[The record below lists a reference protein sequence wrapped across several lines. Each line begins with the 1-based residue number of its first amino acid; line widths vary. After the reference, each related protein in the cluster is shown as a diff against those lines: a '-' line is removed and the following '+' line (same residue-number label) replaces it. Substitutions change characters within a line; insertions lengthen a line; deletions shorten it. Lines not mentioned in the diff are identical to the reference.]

1 MAENRWRAVVVI
13 EGSPETS
20 PNDFGKMWHA
30 FRNEIDKGV
39 DVALIEGS
47 TGKLRSDPDVYRAEF
62 IFRADSAEDAHKKAT
77 KAVRSAA
84 QASSL
89 PDDYPMVAP
98 SYIVAP
104 SVYEWPE
111 GLPLI

>member
-1 MAENRWRAVVVI
+1 VANNRWRAVVVI
-13 EGSPETS
+13 EGPPETS

-39 DVALIEGS
+39 DFALIEGS
-47 TGKLRSDPDVYRAEF
+47 TGGSEAILMSIERNSFFALIRLKTLTRRQPKLF
-62 IFRADSAEDAHKKAT
+62 G
-77 KAVRSAA
+77 SAA

-89 PDDYPMVAP
+89 PDDCPMIAP

-104 SVYEWPE
+104 SVYEWPD
-111 GLPLI
+111 GLPLA